1 MPTKKENSH
10 GKQFK
15 GVVVSNKMD
24 KTIVVSV
31 SRYVKHKKY
40 GKYME
45 HSKCFKAHVE
55 GTKPEV
61 GVMVTIEE
69 TRPISRDKHFR
80 LIQGA

>member
-1 MPTKKENSH
+1 MATKKEISH

-31 SRYVKHKKY
+31 SRFVKH
-40 GKYME
+40 
-45 HSKCFKAHVE
+45 
-55 GTKPEV
+55 P
-61 GVMVTIEE
+61 

-80 LIQGA
+80 LV